1 MGCATRSTH
10 GCATPST
17 NVADATAREWLSVR
31 VRIIGSAAFV
41 GCILAG
47 TGVVT
52 LALLEDTRFA
62 SEQVFA
68 LSALVFGFGLL
79 GWASAALSGRTIEH
93 AKHHLDVSAD
103 WTETSARRA
112 MARIGGFGFGGMV
125 GVVVVTILR

>member
-1 MGCATRSTH
+1 MGCATRSTR

-17 NVADATAREWLSVR
+17 NVSNTTVREWLSIR
-31 VRIIGSAAFV
+31 VRLVGSAAFV
-41 GCILAG
+41 GFILAG
-47 TGVVT
+47 TGV
-52 LALLEDTRFA
+52 LALSLVEDTRFA

-93 AKHHLDVSAD
+93 AKRHLDVSAD
-103 WTETSARRA
+103 WTETSARQA

-125 GVVVVTILR
+125 GVVVVTIFV